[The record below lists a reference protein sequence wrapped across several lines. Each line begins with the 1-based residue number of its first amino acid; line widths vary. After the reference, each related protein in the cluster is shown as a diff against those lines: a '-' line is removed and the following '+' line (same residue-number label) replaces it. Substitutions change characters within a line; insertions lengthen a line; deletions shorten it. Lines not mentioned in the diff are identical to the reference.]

1 LFCDEPNSGL
11 DPETS
16 MVIDELIHSITV
28 DLQITTIINTHDMN
42 SVMEIGDN
50 ILFISEGEMCW
61 EGNRKEILYSE
72 NQKLQEFVFAN
83 KQYQRIR
90 DDKINQ

>member
-1 LFCDEPNSGL
+1 
-11 DPETS
+11 
-16 MVIDELIHSITV
+16 
-28 DLQITTIINTHDMN
+28 
-42 SVMEIGDN
+42 MEIGDN

-61 EGNRKEILYSE
+61 EGNRKEILHST

-90 DDKINQ
+90 DDKIKE